1 MKTRSVES
9 RGSLPSYRS
18 SLRPAMS
25 GIFTAPFL
33 SLLMGLGPQTRPAR
47 RWTLAYVIY
56 VSVLMVLDESES
68 LKDRFAHARQVVV
81 SLFPGRKRP
90 GRTYPGYVAAGH
102 RLRRRHRQA
111 IQRRLRERHREIAGR
126 FWQRDGWVAFSA
138 DGTRVEL
145 PRTVANENAFG
156 CAGRDKTGP
165 QLQLTSLYHLGTG
178 LPWAWQ
184 IGAGTESEQVH
195 LRHLARW
202 LPAHS
207 LLVADAGF
215 TSFDL
220 LWALSQRHVEVLVR
234 MGSHRT
240 LLTGGVED
248 AVAKVKGQR
257 VWLWPQKKQ
266 KHYPPL
272 TLRLIRIEQ
281 ANHSPMCLATSVLDE
296 QVLTDRQVRQFYR
309 MRWGQEV
316 FHRSFKQTLQRHTMR
331 SDSPD
336 EARRELDWALMG
348 YCVLGLWS
356 VQAQVEADRDPLR
369 WSVAE
374 SLRVVRWAMRWGGG
388 LGGRGKWGTR
398 LRRAVKDEYVRRGL
412 KAPRPWPR
420 KKQDHPPGVPKLREV
435 TASEKHRAA
444 TLYETIRRI

>member
-90 GRTYPGYVAAGH
+90 GRTYQGYVAACH

-178 LPWAWQ
+178 LAWAWQ

-240 LLTGGVED
+240 LLTGGV
-248 AVAKVKGQR
+248 
-257 VWLWPQKKQ
+257 
-266 KHYPPL
+266 
-272 TLRLIRIEQ
+272 
-281 ANHSPMCLATSVLDE
+281 
-296 QVLTDRQVRQFYR
+296 
-309 MRWGQEV
+309 
-316 FHRSFKQTLQRHTMR
+316 
-331 SDSPD
+331 
-336 EARRELDWALMG
+336 
-348 YCVLGLWS
+348 
-356 VQAQVEADRDPLR
+356 
-369 WSVAE
+369 
-374 SLRVVRWAMRWGGG
+374 
-388 LGGRGKWGTR
+388 
-398 LRRAVKDEYVRRGL
+398 
-412 KAPRPWPR
+412 
-420 KKQDHPPGVPKLREV
+420 
-435 TASEKHRAA
+435 
-444 TLYETIRRI
+444 